1 MAEPATLKLS
11 DVLRELGMSRPAF
24 YRMRTRGYGPRL
36 IKLPN
41 GQLRCRRADLDAW
54 LTSLEE
60 TAA

>member
-1 MAEPATLKLS
+1 MLKLP

-24 YRMRTRGYGPRL
+24 YRMRARGHGPRL

-41 GQLRCRRADLDAW
+41 GHIRCRRADLDAW
-54 LTSLEE
+54 LANLEQ